1 MSSGASGDVIDP
13 APEVVC
19 DAGPLI
25 HLDEVACLDLLLDFP
40 VILVPEAVREEV
52 ELHRPEAILQ
62 SRVPLHFQ
70 AAGDLP
76 TAPLRTLVRTLA
88 LDQGEQAALALAL
101 GRHGSLLLT
110 DDSAAR
116 LAARALGIRVHGTIG
131 ILVRAIRRRQRS
143 RSEILHVLR
152 SLPEVST
159 LHIRRSLLDEVIR
172 DVETVSG

>member
-1 MSSGASGDVIDP
+1 MSNGDSGEVIDP

-25 HLDEVACLDLLLDFP
+25 HLDEVAYLDLLLDFP
-40 VILVPEAVREEV
+40 AIFVPEAVRQEV
-52 ELHRPEAILQ
+52 EIHRPQAIRQ
-62 SRVPLHFQ
+62 SQVPLHFQ
-70 AAGDLP
+70 PAGDFP

-101 GRHGSLLLT
+101 GRRGSLLLT

-152 SLPEVST
+152 TLPEVST

-172 DVETVSG
+172 DVEAASG

>member
-1 MSSGASGDVIDP
+1 MTDP

-25 HLDEVACLDLLLDFP
+25 HLDEVGCLELLLDFP
-40 VILVPEAVREEV
+40 AILVPEAVREEV
-52 ELHRPEAILQ
+52 ELHRPEAIRQ

-70 AAGDLP
+70 PGRDFPAAAL
-76 TAPLRTLVRTLA
+76 TTLVQALA
-88 LDQGEQAALALAL
+88 LDEGEQAALALAL
-101 GRHGSLLLT
+101 GRRGSLLLT

-131 ILVRAIRRRQRS
+131 VLVRAIRRRQRS
-143 RSEILHVLR
+143 RSEILHLLR
-152 SLPEVST
+152 TLPEVST

-172 DVETVSG
+172 DVETASG

>member
-1 MSSGASGDVIDP
+1 MTDA
-13 APEVVC
+13 APEAVC

-40 VILVPEAVREEV
+40 AILVPEAVRKEV
-52 ELHRPEAILQ
+52 ELHRPEAIRQ
-62 SRVPLHFQ
+62 SRVRFRFKPS
-70 AAGDLP
+70 GDLP

-88 LDQGEQAALALAL
+88 LDQGEQAALGLAL
-101 GRHGSLLLT
+101 GHRDSLLLT

-116 LAARALGIRVHGTIG
+116 LAAQALGIRVHGTVG
-131 ILVRAIRRRQRS
+131 VLVRAIRRGQRT
-143 RSEILHVLR
+143 RSEILGVLR

-172 DVETVSG
+172 EVEVGATSE